1 MECFDPIREMW
12 VETVPLEV
20 GHKGVAATKFQDLIW
35 EAGGMTAAQ
44 SNSQCSNVDCCDAQ
58 RNVYALL

>member
-1 MECFDPIREMW
+1 MW